1 MSLSKLSAFKTRL
14 TAGAR
19 ALGRDTGA
27 LIAAA
32 PLTLALYAAALLLP
46 PELATRL
53 GPTWLSRL
61 GNLFGTLAL
70 TPLFAAL
77 AAPTLAAAWRRRPC
91 PVSEA
96 VGAIWSRILRVLAT
110 GLCAWALTLAL
121 DLLTGLVGSIAG
133 LLTTLTDWIPGVG
146 AAVGFVAGALVW
158 LALLLQAFI
167 GHVALVYAMAALMID
182 NLWALPQARRALA
195 ILWGGRTDSLPEL
208 GLLFVLWAA
217 VRAVMALI
225 TALTGGVIAGL
236 CLALIETGLIAL
248 STAAILAIYL
258 RERDRQDGWTL

>member
-53 GPTWLSRL
+53 GPEWLARL

-77 AAPTLAAAWRRRPC
+77 AAPTLAAAWRRLPC

-96 VGAIWSRILRVLAT
+96 VGAVWGKILRVLVT

-182 NLWALPQARRALA
+182 NPWALPQARRALA

-225 TALTGGVIAGL
+225 EALTGGVIAGL

>member
-1 MSLSKLSAFKTRL
+1 M
-14 TAGAR
+14 
-19 ALGRDTGA
+19 
-27 LIAAA
+27 
-32 PLTLALYAAALLLP
+32 
-46 PELATRL
+46 
-53 GPTWLSRL
+53 
-61 GNLFGTLAL
+61 
-70 TPLFAAL
+70 
-77 AAPTLAAAWRRRPC
+77 
-91 PVSEA
+91 SEA
-96 VGAIWSRILRVLAT
+96 VGAVWGKILRVLVT
-110 GLCAWALTLAL
+110 GLCAWALTLVL
-121 DLLTGLVGSIAG
+121 DLVTGLVGSVAG
-133 LLTTLTDWIPGVG
+133 LLNTLTDWIPGVG

-158 LALLLQAFI
+158 LALLLQEFI
-167 GHVALVYAMAALMID
+167 GHIALVYAMAALMID

-225 TALTGGVIAGL
+225 EALTGGVIAGL